1 MIGVYTTV
9 LMSLIY
15 DRAKGSG
22 AAYRFHFAM
31 EGGWDAGAALGCLA
45 GAAAAQATGVHSL
58 ATLPSVL
65 GVWVMYRCVRGRK
78 APATEAASA

>member
-1 MIGVYTTV
+1 VP
-9 LMSLIY
+9 
-15 DRAKGSG
+15 
-22 AAYRFHFAM
+22 
-31 EGGWDAGAALGCLA
+31 
-45 GAAAAQATGVHSL
+45 SL